1 MVVISI
7 TFTSQQIASEIYFLD
22 FYKDKN
28 VKLHNFFCSTN
39 RSGDSYGSTSPTNNT
54 SFQSQMKMLWKIT
67 DQESFEISQEN
78 FYDDVSFSKNTN
90 LQCSNCNFAIKRT
103 HHRCFQEYLPKTSY
117 LKKNKKRKSLF
128 FFSEKSL
135 SWTSTLIKLQSY
147 STQSPIFSK
156 KQSSCKTFLQK
167 RGKF

>member
-128 FFSEKSL
+128 FFFRKKSIMDQHL
-135 SWTSTLIKLQSY
+135 NKIAVLQY
-147 STQSPIFSK
+147 TIPNFLK
-156 KQSSCKTFLQK
+156 KAELM
-167 RGKF
+167 